1 MDDLYYMQFSNLVL
15 EAMKTAKRA
24 LTDEEY
30 EKFTESVK
38 RLCEQEIR
46 TSIKNFSSCYRDS

>member
-1 MDDLYYMQFSNLVL
+1 MNDLYYMQFSNLVL
-15 EAMKTAKRA
+15 ETMKNAKRA

-30 EKFTESVK
+30 GKFTESVK

-46 TSIKNFSSCYRDS
+46 SE